1 MARIAPTGRRDTGD
15 LPPAPEE
22 SGSKFEQEVLALMLD
37 RAASSC
43 EMALRAL
50 GKRSGGERF
59 NIAAGEL
66 ADFAYFVAGVA
77 TGPLMADN
85 PGYVFPAEKVT
96 ALVRDAVESRFGFD
110 VSELPGYTGIKVPA

>member
-1 MARIAPTGRRDTGD
+1 
-15 LPPAPEE
+15 
-22 SGSKFEQEVLALMLD
+22 VLALMLD

-85 PGYVFPAEKVT
+85 PGYVFPAEQVS

-110 VSELPGYTGIKVPA
+110 VSKLPGYTGLKEIGAEFGNTETTHG